1 MNGCPS
7 RSTPPKATWRRS
19 STLTARRAPDVT
31 AAPTLRAQLP
41 YLYLRKMPDR
51 TIVWTSPTGR
61 VYRTRPDGYDLF
73 PQLRPACR
81 APTARRRS
89 HSHDKRIAHAA
100 AGFAINARSTPKPGV
115 STAHA
120 HKKSPTATGATTC
133 AKCSSCSKAPN
144 RAPAL
149 VHLGQ
154 RPTRTRTTPTR
165 LETTTPTTTP
175 TRRRATLLRRT
186 MKILVATA
194 LTQGTSP
201 DDYHYGTEGRAGVAA
216 GTV

>member
-100 AGFAINARSTPKPGV
+100 ASFAINARSTPKPGV

-165 LETTTPTTTP
+165 LETTTHHHTNSTTSHPSDALQSSAGRPTPSSAPFPGWSSSRCRAPNRETRTT
-175 TRRRATLLRRT
+175 
-186 MKILVATA
+186 
-194 LTQGTSP
+194 
-201 DDYHYGTEGRAGVAA
+201 
-216 GTV
+216 

>member
-154 RPTRTRTTPTR
+154 RPIRTRTTATR
-165 LETTTPTTTP
+165 LETTTHHHTNSTTSHPSDALQSSAGRPTPSSAPFPGWSSSRCRAPNRETRTT
-175 TRRRATLLRRT
+175 
-186 MKILVATA
+186 
-194 LTQGTSP
+194 
-201 DDYHYGTEGRAGVAA
+201 
-216 GTV
+216 